1 MTLDVWS
8 SKILVIMKI
17 MIKKAK
23 TLKIILL
30 RHHKVTTMFDI
41 FFNNRVLKY
50 LPDLST
56 ILNLTKEMLCIRIF
70 WHMI

>member
-41 FFNNRVLKY
+41 FFNKRVLKY
-50 LPDLST
+50 LPNLST